1 MSFMDYAQTNEYKRE
16 WDKSHKEE
24 IKIRKR
30 IRGALIKKELVKYKG
45 GACSIC
51 GYNKNISALSFHHIN
66 DQDYQKEYDISTRM
80 GNRCSL
86 ETLKKEVDKCVLV
99 CENCHREIHQKEID
113 EISRPIEEKYI
124 ESLSET
130 SKKSLFK
137 I

>member
-1 MSFMDYAQTNEYKRE
+1 MDYAQTNEYKRD
-16 WDKSHKEE
+16 WDKKHQEE

-30 IRGALIKKELVKYKG
+30 IRGTLIKKELVKYKG

-51 GYNKNISALSFHHIN
+51 GYNKNSAVLSFHHTHN
-66 DQDYQKEYDISTRM
+66 PRQDNQKEYSINIRI

-86 ETLKKEVDKCVLV
+86 ESLKKEADKCILV

-113 EISRPIEEKYI
+113 KINKPIEEKYLAG
-124 ESLSET
+124 LSKT
-130 SKKSLFK
+130 SKISLFK